1 MSPVGHSITGLA
13 LAALA
18 LPVAGKAPRLWLGG
32 AAFIA
37 LANLPDWPLPGW
49 GHDRY
54 EISHSLFVNLA
65 LITTG
70 ALVWRAVPALRQAL
84 PARLI
89 LLAACAWLSHLL
101 LDSFY
106 NHGKGL
112 GVGWPFLDCRL
123 NLPVPIFRIVDTS
136 LPLWHSRNL
145 SVFAIEL
152 LAYSPLLALALR
164 HRRGKNRP
172 AAVISTPPR
181 P

>member
-18 LPVAGKAPRLWLGG
+18 LPGKAPRRWLGG

-37 LANLPDWPLPGW
+37 IANLPDWPLPGW

-70 ALVWRAVPALRQAL
+70 ALVWRSIPALRQAL
-84 PARLI
+84 TARLI

-112 GVGWPFLDCRL
+112 GIGWPLLEYRL
-123 NLPVPIFRIVDTS
+123 NLPVPFFRIVDTS
-136 LPLWHSRNL
+136 LALWNPRNL

-164 HRRGKNRP
+164 HRCGCRCLRHQGSAQRDMP
-172 AAVISTPPR
+172 
-181 P
+181 